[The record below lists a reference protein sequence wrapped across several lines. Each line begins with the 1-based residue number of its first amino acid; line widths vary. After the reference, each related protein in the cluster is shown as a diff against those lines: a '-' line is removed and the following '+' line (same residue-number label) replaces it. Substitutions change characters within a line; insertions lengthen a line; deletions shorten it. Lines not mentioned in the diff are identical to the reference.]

1 MKLLTTIE
9 DIRKRCIEFI
19 RTTVMILHMNAVL

>member
-9 DIRKRCIEFI
+9 DIHKRCIEFI
-19 RTTVMILHMNAVL
+19 WTTVMILHVHAVL